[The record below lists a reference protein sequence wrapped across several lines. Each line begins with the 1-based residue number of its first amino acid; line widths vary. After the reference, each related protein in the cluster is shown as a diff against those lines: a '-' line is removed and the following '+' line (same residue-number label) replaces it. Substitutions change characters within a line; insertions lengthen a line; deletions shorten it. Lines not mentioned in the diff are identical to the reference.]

1 MAMNPIQHRGLES
14 SDLNGH
20 KYFPVYCSAL
30 GRPKRR
36 KSISRLIRRHPILVL
51 ILIGL
56 VIAGANSFRGFSEY
70 WNTEILFT
78 WRCEFLAAALFA
90 LTIQLFRT
98 FRRWEK
104 ERRRLRRRRVKV
116 DRNVTLYLDDT
127 QNRNHTSSA
136 QMTEP
141 ETIPLI
147 IDSNPK
153 KETVLAAGIDN
164 EDSFIFIINPNEHR

>member
-1 MAMNPIQHRGLES
+1 M
-14 SDLNGH
+14 
-20 KYFPVYCSAL
+20 
-30 GRPKRR
+30 
-36 KSISRLIRRHPILVL
+36 
-51 ILIGL
+51 
-56 VIAGANSFRGFSEY
+56 
-70 WNTEILFT
+70 
-78 WRCEFLAAALFA
+78 
-90 LTIQLFRT
+90 
-98 FRRWEK
+98 
-104 ERRRLRRRRVKV
+104 RRRRVKV